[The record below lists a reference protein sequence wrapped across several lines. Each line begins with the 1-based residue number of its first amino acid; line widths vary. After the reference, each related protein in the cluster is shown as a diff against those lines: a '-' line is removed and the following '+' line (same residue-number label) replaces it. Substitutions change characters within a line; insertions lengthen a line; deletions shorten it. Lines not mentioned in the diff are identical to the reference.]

1 MLFQYYICIKITFA
15 KKTQQERI
23 SFKLIWK
30 KYKVRKKFQHKK
42 QKMNFTH
49 TQFNSIG
56 TNEGNKKMNE
66 MEKTAIKNSKYLVK
80 TN

>member
-1 MLFQYYICIKITFA
+1 MEKIQSE
-15 KKTQQERI
+15 KKI
-23 SFKLIWK
+23 LA
-30 KYKVRKKFQHKK
+30 
-42 QKMNFTH
+42 QKTENEFHTH

>member
-1 MLFQYYICIKITFA
+1 MEKNTKWEKILA
-15 KKTQQERI
+15 QKTENE
-23 SFKLIWK
+23 F
-30 KYKVRKKFQHKK
+30 H
-42 QKMNFTH
+42 TH